1 MEMQSDL
8 RTSMLHERSA
18 GRNSISGGC
27 IEFLHYEYRGT
38 CPLPF
43 VVEVFTSRTL
53 LPCDLAILLST
64 SARLLCVATVSSL
77 PQLRDRD

>member
-1 MEMQSDL
+1 MQSDL

-18 GRNSISGGC
+18 GKNSISGGC

-43 VVEVFTSRTL
+43 VVEVFL
-53 LPCDLAILLST
+53 CGIFALPAKVFPQDIHVSLSV
-64 SARLLCVATVSSL
+64 AR
-77 PQLRDRD
+77 PHNY